1 MKFIYHLSFLNIFIT
16 ILFVFCIMRQ
26 LNAQTISVSDDIA
39 SSLPHREERPYWG
52 DVITIALMQA
62 NPLSIEKNNVLR
74 KNKGWRFGVNFGA
87 YFANKSTAN
96 FYNGTGDN
104 NIQNV
109 FNNPHYEKQ
118 ILEVLKI
125 NDKSEILY
133 KVLPTDMK
141 YDPAMLLGLFIKYN
155 FNKKTGL
162 FIQFNYS
169 KLKAADV
176 FTLVLEDYTQFE
188 PEYKICNIYGIEER
202 INIDL
207 GLSTG
212 FELSDNYMYLFEAG
226 LNINDTKVLESK
238 IQIENLKFS
247 IVDYTA
253 IYYKIVQGGIG
264 YGGFIGSGLD
274 MKFSEQLSLYLGGN
288 LYIKKINLGDDPG
301 YKPNFSIFLR
311 LIVKNIFG
319 GDD

>member
-1 MKFIYHLSFLNIFIT
+1 MKFIYNLSFLNLLI
-16 ILFVFCIMRQ
+16 ILFTFCQIYKVT
-26 LNAQTISVSDDIA
+26 AQTINPNTLSRPLVRDGVNNFQDRTGNIKNI
-39 SSLPHREERPYWG
+39 SLYNQ
-52 DVITIALMQA
+52 TFLLQA
-62 NPLSIEKNNVLR
+62 NPLSIKKNNVLR

-104 NIQNV
+104 NIENV

-188 PEYKICNIYGIEER
+188 PEYKICNIY
-202 INIDL
+202 
-207 GLSTG
+207 
-212 FELSDNYMYLFEAG
+212 
-226 LNINDTKVLESK
+226 
-238 IQIENLKFS
+238 
-247 IVDYTA
+247 
-253 IYYKIVQGGIG
+253 
-264 YGGFIGSGLD
+264 
-274 MKFSEQLSLYLGGN
+274 
-288 LYIKKINLGDDPG
+288 
-301 YKPNFSIFLR
+301 
-311 LIVKNIFG
+311 
-319 GDD
+319 